1 MNDPMLKGLLGAV
14 ALGVLCAA
22 PARSADLENVRGGAI
37 GYALTTLH
45 WATYQTP
52 GAKECPNGFN
62 DGPREQF
69 KVLFPEDKRKYTLM
83 ETQIARESEGWHPQ
97 LDGDHGF
104 PFYEPQTKTGLGMNL
119 DGKVGPND
127 FTTPDGVPGV
137 DNQLYR
143 ALGCIR
149 SYRDGQTAN
158 DFFDNQEIQKTSY
171 NRSMFEITGVD
182 SLANDDS
189 VEVTWYRGLD
199 QLMTDATGE
208 NVVPGGS
215 QRIDAR
221 FGKRFIQRM
230 HGKIVDGV
238 LITEPADITF
248 PWATFGLPADEL
260 IRGMRLNLKLTPT
273 GALGLMAGYADID
286 MWYNQTMRSESTHHQ
301 SYGALSPPS
310 LYKAFRRL
318 ADGYPDPKTGHNTA
332 ISSALRA
339 GFTQVY
345 VLHPEQSV
353 ALDAG
358 KPGSEK
364 QTAKAS
370 EQIETTAPVRDA
382 KR

>member
-1 MNDPMLKGLLGAV
+1 MTKQILFGAV
-14 ALGVLCAA
+14 ALGALIAGAA
-22 PARSADLENVRGGAI
+22 QAADLENVRGGRI
-37 GYALTTLH
+37 GYVLTTLH
-45 WATYQTP
+45 WATYQTA

-69 KVLFPEDKRKYTLM
+69 KILFPEGKRKYSLM

-97 LDGDHGF
+97 ADNDHGF
-104 PFYEPQTKTGLGMNL
+104 TFYEPQTKIGLGLNL

-127 FTTPDGVPGV
+127 FTSPDGEQGI

-143 ALGCIR
+143 ALGCVR

-171 NRSMFEITGVD
+171 NRSMFEISGVD

-199 QLMTDATGE
+199 ALMTDATGE

-215 QRIDAR
+215 QRIDTR
-221 FGKRFIQRM
+221 FGKKFIQKM

-238 LITEPADITF
+238 LITEPTDITF

-260 IRGMRLNLKLTPT
+260 IRGMRMKLKLTPT
-273 GALGLMAGYADID
+273 GALGLMGGYADID

-310 LYKAFRRL
+310 LYKAFLRL
-318 ADGYPDPKTGHNTA
+318 ADGYPDAKTGKNTA

-345 VLHPEQSV
+345 VLHPDQTV
-353 ALDAG
+353 AGDMG
-358 KPGSEK
+358 TDK
-364 QTAKAS
+364 QTDF
-370 EQIETTAPVRDA
+370 APVRDA